1 MKKFSWILALI
12 LALSVGFIGCPSSD
26 DDSTTPPASNTTR
39 VTGVALDH
47 HSLTVNIGA
56 TATLTAEV
64 YPSYATNKAV
74 TWKSSDDTKAAVV
87 GGVVSGVAEG
97 SGIIITVT
105 TVDGNHSDVCS
116 VDVNDPNK
124 STFTGEIT
132 ISPASPKAGDTLTAT
147 YSGGIETGMTYQW
160 YKDTV
165 AIEGATTSTVRAT
178 AAGVYS
184 VVMSKEGYNDKSTV
198 IEVEEDIGGFTPNP
212 DVTEKAVVF
221 VEDENIFKKAG
232 SLDLFPDGSGY
243 KYTYGTASG
252 STYGDAI
259 VRFKVDL
266 GATRLGDYGGFT
278 LLWEGISGDVGLAPS
293 EHPEYTKNL
302 FILAADNEAAV
313 TAPKDDDPIKD
324 LIINSTNTDKSKKL
338 YAGEWAVPAVV
349 GPGISKVATP
359 IVLKKE
365 LTGEVWFSVYLHAES
380 GEYTISNFKLVPVA
394 DYEWSGSNVVYPY
407 YPPGTEP
414 TEGTKLIVKVA
425 GADKDTTV
433 TPGNNGTVKYAVG
446 DKAYTYTYGTVA
458 DSNYGNAISRFK
470 LDIGQFRDITDY
482 SQVKFK
488 WTAVSGDVASSKQ
501 VFLLASKTEAGITPW
516 IDDTAV
522 TAATVTDKVSVNGT
536 DPIDVT
542 LNITSTSATLTGEV
556 WFAIYVPAGDGVY
569 TIGDV
574 EFVRGPIKV
583 PAAAT
588 KLTVNLSDMLTVT
601 PSGASIN
608 DTLPSGT
615 FEDGKL
621 TVTFKE
627 NDQRVNFK
635 LTAKQTEILTNRTAG
650 SPVYFEIVAT
660 IKEDGTGTSSGDS
673 FRYHIGTPLTGLDWN
688 GTYGGQRDPLNTILK
703 GEQTFHANATKEGR
717 LGYFIL
723 QHRNANTITI
733 EISSI
738 TIAVFYSGA
747 VTDDGGALDTTADD
761 FFVAGNKLFTGWGGQ
776 GGKTGASFDM
786 KNDAE
791 YGNIIGYAFTADAA
805 TYTNIAVYYTLTK
818 LTSGETTKP
827 MKLTIKDEVVDSW
840 GGDIGAG
847 NNGYPQ
853 SDTDGS
859 FTFTGAKS
867 LFTKNSIAFQM
878 NWGDAPHEDSAD
890 FNITITA
897 VVFK

>member
-1 MKKFSWILALI
+1 MKKFSWILALL
-12 LALSVGFIGCPSSD
+12 LALSLAFIGCPAPDEGGSKGGGGGGGGNDGGGDWSG
-26 DDSTTPPASNTTR
+26 TPDPN
-39 VTGVALDH
+39 
-47 HSLTVNIGA
+47 A
-56 TATLTAEV
+56 TAISVSFPEESIKKGPGQIA
-64 YPSYATNKAV
+64 YF
-74 TWKSSDDTKAAVV
+74 DD
-87 GGVVSGVAEG
+87 
-97 SGIIITVT
+97 
-105 TVDGNHSDVCS
+105 N
-116 VDVNDPNK
+116 
-124 STFTGEIT
+124 
-132 ISPASPKAGDTLTAT
+132 
-147 YSGGIETGMTYQW
+147 
-160 YKDTV
+160 
-165 AIEGATTSTVRAT
+165 
-178 AAGVYS
+178 
-184 VVMSKEGYNDKSTV
+184 
-198 IEVEEDIGGFTPNP
+198 
-212 DVTEKAVVF
+212 
-221 VEDENIFKKAG
+221 
-232 SLDLFPDGSGY
+232 SGY
-243 KYTYGTASG
+243 TYTYGGGGNSDGYEAAT
-252 STYGDAI
+252 I
-259 VRFKVDL
+259 RFKVDL
-266 GATRLGDYGGFT
+266 GTQHLGDYGGFT
-278 LLWEGISGDVGLAPS
+278 LIWEGISGDVGLSPADPT
-293 EHPEYTKNL
+293 YTKNL
-302 FILAADNEAAV
+302 FVLASDDESALIPPMGENAERTKEIIVNTKYYEDNP
-313 TAPKDDDPIKD
+313 TA
-324 LIINSTNTDKSKKL
+324 KL
-338 YAGEWAVPAVV
+338 YANAGVPALK
-349 GPGISKVATP
+349 GPGKFFVATP
-359 IVLKKE
+359 VARQQA
-365 LTGEVWFSVYLHAES
+365 LTGEVWFSIYLPADGDS
-380 GEYTISNFKLVPVA
+380 GSYSIQNFKLIPAAAYTWEGSFSEPYVPEGV
-394 DYEWSGSNVVYPY
+394 
-407 YPPGTEP
+407 

-425 GADKDTTV
+425 GANQNTTV
-433 TPGNNGTVKYAVG
+433 TTGGGGTIVYALG
-446 DKAYTYTYGTVA
+446 DKAYTHTYGTG
-458 DSNYGNAISRFK
+458 DNHNYGNAISRFK
-470 LDIGQFRDITDY
+470 VNFGDFKDITDF
-482 SQVKFK
+482 SKVTLK
-488 WTAVSGDVASSKQ
+488 WTGISGDASENKKLY
-501 VFLLASKTEAGITPW
+501 LLASKNEADLTPW
-516 IDDTAV
+516 KGDDAIKALV
-522 TAATVTDKVSVNGT
+522 VSESPGAGFWNGSGPAVNGT
-536 DPIDVT
+536 DPVDVT
-542 LNITSTSATLTGEV
+542 LNILSSDATLTGEV
-556 WFAIYVPAGDGVY
+556 WFAIYAHATDGAY